1 VDVERLQQLVAER
14 RRLDLEIL
22 DEVSRLEWQGSGYA
36 QLWQVLMYAI
46 RVAKAEARQMEQQAS
61 LLCPKVGITGQPIEP
76 KLPAARAGMAS
87 GALSTHH
94 AACIAKVVEKAPAEH
109 ANQVDAELAEL
120 AHEFHPSDLT
130 RLGKR
135 VLDTLV
141 PDGDKPDDR
150 AVTEIQNRLD
160 LQEHEDGSLSG
171 HFTLGAES
179 AAHLLP
185 LLSPLTKPQ
194 PGDDRTLTERQ
205 GDALAEVIRL
215 AADSGNAPI
224 EGGERPHIAVTV
236 SLDTLRTGIGRATL
250 DDGRTL
256 TPEQT
261 RRLACDAGV
270 IPIVLGTRS
279 EPIDIGE
286 SKRLADKRL
295 RRALAI
301 RDTGCAAPGC
311 GRTPNQCH
319 AHHVQHWADGGP
331 TTLAN
336 MVLVCAFHHRLIH
349 HAGWQVH
356 MDDGLP
362 VFTPP
367 AWLRPAA

>member
-1 VDVERLQQLVAER
+1 
-14 RRLDLEIL
+14 
-22 DEVSRLEWQGSGYA
+22 
-36 QLWQVLMYAI
+36 
-46 RVAKAEARQMEQQAS
+46 
-61 LLCPKVGITGQPIEP
+61 
-76 KLPAARAGMAS
+76 MAS
-87 GALSTHH
+87 GAISTDHVTR
-94 AACIAKVVEKAPAEH
+94 IAKVVGKVPAEH
-109 ANQVDAELAEL
+109 ADSVDVELAEL
-120 AHEFHPSDLT
+120 AHQFNPSELT
-130 RLGKR
+130 RLGRR
-135 VLDTLV
+135 VVDVLN
-141 PDGDKPDDR
+141 PDGDQPVDR
-150 AVTEIQNRLD
+150 TVVEAQNKLD

-171 HFTLGAES
+171 HFTVGAETT
-179 AAHLLP
+179 AHLLP

-194 PGDDRTLTERQ
+194 PSDDRTLSERQ

-215 AADSGNAPI
+215 AADSGNAPV

-236 SLDTLRTGIGRATL
+236 SLETLQTGIGHATL
-250 DDGRTL
+250 DDGRSL

-261 RRLACDAGV
+261 RRLACDAGI
-270 IPIVLGTRS
+270 IPIVLGAKS
-279 EPIDIGE
+279 EPIDVGE

-301 RDTGCAAPGC
+301 RDKGCAVPGC

-331 TTLAN
+331 TILAN

-356 MDDGLP
+356 MDHGLP